1 MPYPPQHHATTRER
15 IIRSAQAL
23 FNRRGFTAVS
33 IDDVMEHAGLT
44 RGGFYAYFRAKS
56 DLYVEAVAKG
66 WSQWSGVSG
75 NLSASEAAKQLIDA
89 YLSRKSFDDIDTS
102 CPMVTLPGDVARSGQ
117 VVKRAFE
124 GVFIGMVQV
133 FEEALRR
140 EGRPDATLPLA
151 IVGMCVGAMVVSRSV
166 EDPQLADGIRA
177 AARQAALELGG
188 WRDSDD
194 AASSAIARD

>member
-66 WSQWSGVSG
+66 WSQWNGASG

-133 FEEALRR
+133 FKEALRR
-140 EGRPDATLPLA
+140 EGKPDTTLPLA

-188 WRDSDD
+188 WGDSDD
-194 AASSAIARD
+194 ATSSAIARD